1 MAKSKVIAMI
11 ILLTASLI
19 TLLPNIVA
27 YAQNESNQATQPG
40 QNAGEDETAQPET
53 VTTTTGGAEDKIRC
67 SNGSLVAS
75 SSECSSSDECPS
87 EPSENVT
94 LQCTPASQQNNRNNN
109 TNVTNAS
116 SVNEVGNT
124 SQIQTENLSAIMN

>member
-40 QNAGEDETAQPET
+40 QNAGGDETAQPET
-53 VTTTTGGAEDKIRC
+53 VTTTGGAEDKIRC

-75 SSECSSSDECPS
+75 GSECSSSDECPS